1 LARRPGWRPRGGD
14 FFAIG
19 KSLIWLYIG
28 HSNIAAGFGAASTMI
43 VVLVWLYYSG
53 LIFLAGAEFTRS
65 GGQSS

>member
-1 LARRPGWRPRGGD
+1 L
-14 FFAIG
+14 AIG